1 MRNDCSVCF
10 FENRSSRQ
18 NKGKLFVSFLH
29 LLNVSVRPSLSS
41 AFTLGTPLVQQT
53 MSENA
58 PDSLKESIYSALHK
72 WYAHSSTGL
81 K

>member
-1 MRNDCSVCF
+1 MTVRSVSLRIALPAKTRGSC
-10 FENRSSRQ
+10 
-18 NKGKLFVSFLH
+18 LCPFLH
-29 LLNVSVRPSLSS
+29 LLNVSARPSLSS